1 MYCSTPG
8 KMASNLFPKSDSSC
22 TLAQDLTTLELN
34 TFDVGFVQDESNSLD
49 EFQQRR
55 GIIEP
60 PTPDTLANEVLGLS
74 FNGGDAPSQDT
85 SSPLANARKRLFHS
99 PSSSSHYKA
108 SNKRTRYQTLTLP
121 ALDTQG
127 FDDVEA
133 FDSTYT
139 ISSNQYKPTP
149 ILSNDSSTLQ
159 GMDQISM
166 GLSDELS
173 TINSPDSGILDDSR
187 TSTPKLNVS
196 SCDRSMVVPIN
207 SCLRRERTTS
217 LLSPIFKII
226 KGNQPINY
234 EAMIDKYG
242 QERFRMIVQAILERN
257 IKLLSSTLHVRQ
269 QIESPSTVA
278 YECHEL
284 HDRLGPRVFTT
295 FNQLTAHLVKAHFKG
310 LNLFACRK
318 CSSIYSDSA
327 QLIRHLRRHKTMR
340 PGPLEST
347 PFSKMASST
356 KSQV

>member
-1 MYCSTPG
+1 MDCSTLG

-22 TLAQDLTTLELN
+22 TLAQDLTALELN
-34 TFDVGFVQDESNSLD
+34 TFDVGFVQDESNSMD
-49 EFQQRR
+49 EYPPRR
-55 GIIEP
+55 GILEP
-60 PTPDTLANEVLGLS
+60 ATPDTLANEALGLS
-74 FNGGDAPSQDT
+74 FNGGNAPSQDT
-85 SSPLANARKRLFHS
+85 SSPLANARKRLFQS
-99 PSSSSHYKA
+99 PTSSSHDKA
-108 SNKRTRYQTLTLP
+108 SNKRTRYQTLSSP
-121 ALDTQG
+121 ALYTRAL
-127 FDDVEA
+127 DDMEA

-139 ISSNQYKPTP
+139 ISSNQYHPTP

-159 GMDQISM
+159 GMEISM
-166 GLSDELS
+166 DLSGELS

-234 EAMIDKYG
+234 DAMIDKYG

-269 QIESPSTVA
+269 QIKSPSTVA
-278 YECHEL
+278 YECHEP
-284 HDRLGPRVFTT
+284 HDRLGPRVFTS

-327 QLIRHLRRHKTMR
+327 QLIRHLRRHKVMR

-347 PFSKMASST
+347 PFSKMTSST